1 MSKGFFWPMFKRAWD
16 KSFTE
21 KNIKSAFAKAG
32 IWPTDG
38 KEIIQRIT
46 RPSITLHERTPG
58 ALKTPKSSKAIRR
71 FQAAYDKSPTA
82 EKVKTLF
89 TTTLHLSAQVSCL
102 QAENRGLEKAI
113 ALQKKKT
120 RQGVRLNLAG
130 QPNKHIIDCYS
141 PAHVVKCREYQE
153 EKEAMKIKEEEA
165 KLQRKIQR
173 AANALRKAQET
184 EERAK
189 RRVERQAKA
198 AAKKLEQAAKK
209 ALKKQPNSVAPKA
222 KKAPPTVP
230 KARKVPVKAKAS
242 AKSNV
247 KCIIAA
253 PVKEV
258 VASGVVVVNR
268 SGRAITRPQ
277 RYN

>member
-1 MSKGFFWPMFKRAWD
+1 M
-16 KSFTE
+16 
-21 KNIKSAFAKAG
+21 
-32 IWPTDG
+32 
-38 KEIIQRIT
+38 
-46 RPSITLHERTPG
+46 PG

-82 EKVKTLF
+82 DKVKTLF

-130 QPNKHIIDCYS
+130 QPNKDIIDCYS
-141 PAHVVKCREYQE
+141 PAQVVKSREYQE
-153 EKEAMKIKEEEA
+153 EKEALKIKEEEA

-173 AANALRKAQET
+173 AANALRKAKEQE
-184 EERAK
+184 EKAK
-189 RRVERQAKA
+189 RRVEREAKA

-209 ALKKQPNSVAPKA
+209 ALKEQPKLVAAKA
-222 KKAPPTVP
+222 KKAAPTVAKTR
-230 KARKVPVKAKAS
+230 KAPVKATAL
-242 AKSNV
+242 AKSKVNRTG
-247 KCIIAA
+247 AA
-253 PVKEV
+253 LIEGV

-268 SGRAITRPQ
+268 RGRAITRPQ
-277 RYN
+277 RYK